1 MPIEY
6 SYRITRQGEVV
17 MTLRSDEIT
26 EVNGREQIEISD
38 SFERLLWKFSSN
50 NLDKLK
56 GDLVKGKF
64 FAESKMTYDFIN
76 ITNKVLA
83 QRKFMQDNQSF
94 RDALIPE

>member
-6 SYRITRQGEVV
+6 PYRITHQGAVV

-26 EVNGREQIEISD
+26 EVNGREPIEISD
-38 SFERLLWKFSSN
+38 SFERLLWEFSSN
-50 NLDKLK
+50 NLDKLN

-64 FAESKMTYDFIN
+64 FVESKMTYDFIN
-76 ITNKVLA
+76 IINKDLT